1 MKVKDLSQEEL
12 TVLIRGAVE
21 EALADYL
28 GDPDEGLDLRPEV
41 RERLEA
47 SFRRAQAGERGVP
60 LEEVARRIRQRD

>member
-28 GDPDEGLDLRPEV
+28 GDPDEGLALRPEV
-41 RERLEA
+41 RERLKA
-47 SFRRAQAGERGVP
+47 SLRRAQAGERGVP
-60 LEEVARRIRQRD
+60 LEEVARRIRQKY